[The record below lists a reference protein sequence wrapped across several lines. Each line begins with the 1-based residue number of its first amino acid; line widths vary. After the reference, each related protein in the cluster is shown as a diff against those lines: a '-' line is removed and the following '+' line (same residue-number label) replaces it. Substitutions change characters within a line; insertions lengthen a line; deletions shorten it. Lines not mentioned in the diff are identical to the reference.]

1 MTERT
6 VDDVGSSDPASSPN
20 AHAHAQ
26 ASVRGLIEDDGR
38 YLVLKHDMPAGPI
51 WGVPGGRATIG
62 ENPRAAVAR
71 EVFEETRL
79 EVDVG
84 DPLEAF
90 SYTWGGGEKGVV
102 SVIFDC
108 THVGGELDIEANT
121 DPGEPITD
129 ARWLEPDA
137 VDEVAMEEPLRR
149 LIRNQ

>member
-1 MTERT
+1 MADQS
-6 VDDVGSSDPASSPN
+6 VDDIGSSDTASRAN
-20 AHAHAQ
+20 AHAQ

-38 YLVLKHDMPAGPI
+38 YLVLKHDMPSGPI
-51 WGVPGGRATIG
+51 WGVPGGRATVG

-90 SYTWGGGEKGVV
+90 SYTWAGGEKGVV
-102 SVIFDC
+102 SVIFEC
-108 THVGGELDIEANT
+108 TCVGGDLDIEANT
-121 DPGEPITD
+121 DSSEPITA

-137 VDEVAMEEPLRR
+137 VDDVPMEGALRR
-149 LIRNQ
+149 LIRNR